1 MKKMLCGLLAMLML
15 TAMLPVTACA
25 EELTGMTAMEITDMM
40 GIGWNLGNTF
50 DATGGNKSSL
60 YSQETSWGNPKVTPE
75 LIHRV
80 KEAGFTTI
88 RIPVTWYR
96 QLSNDGAYTV
106 EPAFMARV
114 KEVVDMAFNEGLL
127 VIINMHHEA
136 WLNSATLDTD
146 YVKIGEQLTAIW
158 RQIADTFAEYDQHL
172 IFEGMNEPRMAGTSV
187 EWNGNAAGYAAVNYL
202 NQLFVNIVRT
212 DAKGHNGERAL
223 MIPGYAAS
231 SSSSVMTTIEMPQ
244 WNGAPAENIIVSVHC
259 YTPYDFCL
267 SDTQTNFNKLFTT
280 HTMPIDMI
288 FYSIKGHFLS
298 KGIPVVIG
306 ETGATNKD
314 NTAAREHWAYYMGKQ
329 AATFGVPICIWDNGN
344 YGNSGGECHTWI
356 NRSAD
361 AAAMSP
367 FPTVLEALFEG
378 ASSVEWGLV
387 K

>member
-1 MKKMLCGLLAMLML
+1 MKTLICKLLAVMLL
-15 TAMLPVTACA
+15 TAMIPCAASA
-25 EELTGMTAMEITDMM
+25 EELTGKTAMDIVSQM

-50 DATGGNKSSL
+50 DATGGNKVNV

-96 QLSNDGAYTV
+96 QLSKDGAFTV

-114 KEVVDMAFNEGLL
+114 KEVVDMAMSEGLY
-127 VIINMHHEA
+127 VIINMHHEE
-136 WLNSATLDTD
+136 WLNCKTLDKD
-146 YVKIGEQLTAIW
+146 YEKIGQQLAAIW
-158 RQIADTFAEYDQHL
+158 RQISDTFAEYDQHL
-172 IFEGMNEPRMAGTSV
+172 IFEGMNEPRMKDTPS
-187 EWNGNAAGYAAVNYL
+187 EWNGNEAGIAAVNYL
-202 NQLFVNIVRT
+202 NQVFVNTVRT

-223 MIPGYAAS
+223 MIPTYAAS
-231 SSSSVMTTIEMPQ
+231 SSASNMIAHKLPQ
-244 WNGAPAENIIVSVHC
+244 WNGKDAENIIVSIHS

-267 SDTQTNFNKLFTT
+267 SDTMTNFNKLFTN

-288 FYSIKGHFLS
+288 FYNIKGHFIN

-314 NTAAREHWAYYMGKQ
+314 NTVARENWAYYMGKQ
-329 AATFGVPICIWDNGN
+329 AASYGVPIVIWDNGA
-344 YGNSGGECHTWI
+344 YGNSGGECHAWL
-356 NRSAD
+356 NRRNEAEI
-361 AAAMSP
+361 SP
-367 FPTVLEALFEG
+367 FPTVLQALFEG